1 VMSGFGA
8 YVAAITVRSTVKNRP
23 ACGAEQMSPARGLA
37 PMFGNFLCGHVITI
51 RAFLWLREEV
61 GLLGPVAQRTVERPS
76 EPVLTLQGVQCPLS
90 KLKRWAT
97 ADVSVMPA
105 RELRYPVVLVVHVLT
120 AHCSLHELSVPR
132 WTDYACFRLLYPVL
146 AADGDHVAQRTRSDT
161 RLQRASPTGRA
172 GSRRPAGGR

>member
-37 PMFGNFLCGHVITI
+37 PMFGNFLCGHVITT

-76 EPVLTLQGVQCPLS
+76 EPFPDAPGCPMPTLEAETLGDGGCVGYARTRAPLPSGPCRPCPN
-90 KLKRWAT
+90 R
-97 ADVSVMPA
+97 
-105 RELRYPVVLVVHVLT
+105 
-120 AHCSLHELSVPR
+120 SL
-132 WTDYACFRLLYPVL
+132 L
-146 AADGDHVAQRTRSDT
+146 AARVKRTEVDGLCLLPAALPGPRR
-161 RLQRASPTGRA
+161 R
-172 GSRRPAGGR
+172 RRPRGPTNAF